1 MKRYELF
8 PVTVFKTQVN
18 DNETLK
24 RVLVPHIM
32 DSLDELEIPED
43 WTTNKLFTSFNQKKN
58 FIENNKN
65 ILLNNYHY
73 SIDEFFDKEYQLHFT
88 DLWYNVYQDGEYQ
101 EIHDHLSSKVNNAH
115 FSFIHFLCFDSEEHQ
130 PPEFHD
136 PLKMMR
142 HLSLEMDSNDC
153 GDVFAPPIEEGDL
166 LMFPS
171 YLQHCVPP
179 IAKTKNPR
187 ITISFNAIVKMYDGE
202 HRV

>member
-65 ILLNNYHY
+65 ILLN
-73 SIDEFFDKEYQLHFT
+73 I
-88 DLWYNVYQDGEYQ
+88 
-101 EIHDHLSSKVNNAH
+101 
-115 FSFIHFLCFDSEEHQ
+115 
-130 PPEFHD
+130 
-136 PLKMMR
+136 
-142 HLSLEMDSNDC
+142 
-153 GDVFAPPIEEGDL
+153 
-166 LMFPS
+166 
-171 YLQHCVPP
+171 
-179 IAKTKNPR
+179 
-187 ITISFNAIVKMYDGE
+187 
-202 HRV
+202 